1 MAASVG
7 IGKCRL
13 TTYQGPPEPVCLTR
27 NVTYFRSKSLERKKV
42 VRQSK
47 REREMADDERPEWS
61 SPS

>member
-7 IGKCRL
+7 IGICRL

-47 REREMADDERPEWS
+47 REMADDQRPEWS